1 MAFEFHIPLT
11 FEELLH
17 SGGIDQY
24 VVQEVLPVRQLS
36 SQLGTFQTA
45 SRGSGPLAILDH
57 FDSIYSIL
65 HHFRTINLEL
75 KEDTLELLVKV
86 LSRHATELPV
96 ILEDL
101 TLSSADRSAHLNAL
115 KMNCYLLTQLVEA
128 FESETYKTGL
138 VNLEAGGR
146 GKKGKSKAGGFDWEA
161 ERERVLQAI
170 LQLVQLEIR
179 RLWSLSVVEE
189 EFVSMLTGCC
199 YKILENPSISQAKNK
214 PTRDVVAHLLG
225 VMVKRY
231 NHMLSASLKIIQ
243 MLQHFEHLAPILV
256 HAVSLWATDFG
267 MKTIVGEIMREIGQK
282 SPQELARET
291 SGVKAYSSFLT
302 ELGEQI
308 PAIMIPSISVLLDHL
323 DGESYMMRNAVLS
336 LMSEMVIRVL
346 SGDQM
351 DEAARRTRDQFLDS
365 LQDHMHDVHA
375 FVRSKVLQ
383 ILSRVV
389 QEKALPLS
397 RFHNVVALTVGRLH
411 DKSVNVCKNAI
422 QLLATFLANN
432 PFTCK
437 LSSAD
442 LREPLEK
449 ETLKLR
455 ELKEKLR
462 AAAPVAVITPEE
474 EWEAMLPEVQSN
486 LQILLQGPPQEE
498 EEQVDG
504 IGEDETAQQVSERIT
519 HLLKK
524 TNYKHAIA
532 LVQKATQH
540 FKDSILFLEKE
551 GQQETQILGILE
563 KLFTGKQGGAES
575 ATVELD
581 QPDTAPESSE
591 NEPAATGSPKVQSTA
606 APPVEQSELVKQE
619 MLVQYLKDAYSFAL
633 KIEEAINVISKM
645 MYETAVSVVQEVIDF
660 FVTVSQFGVAQ
671 ALLGVRRML
680 PLVWSKDPAVKEA
693 VLGAYRRLYLSP
705 SGESERARAQSLVHN
720 LSLLIVD
727 ASLSTIQCLEEIVSE
742 FVLKDEI
749 RPAVIQ
755 HLWER
760 FTEKS
765 ACSPL
770 ERKASVLLLGMM
782 ARGRPEIV
790 GSNMDTLVTVG
801 LGEKVHEDYGLAREV
816 CNTILKIGDSQKQTL
831 GKSKEPFRLSQE
843 HQLFDRLTEAVVGG
857 ISQPSH
863 LWLPFTETAI
873 TVIYQL
879 SEEPETICAKI
890 LKRCSKL
897 VLEQLEGATAETPEA
912 ADEGRAAEP
921 PTDPK
926 DLTTVPTFLL
936 AHLLSL
942 AGNVALQEVVHLERS
957 VSAELRRRRVIKEDQ
972 EAKKSADKQ
981 KKQKGDESTMEEE
994 LGLVGACADDTE
1006 AELIRKICESEL
1018 LADVQYLSAFVPL
1031 ILKVCNSPGRYS
1043 NPDLCTAASLALAK
1057 FMMINSDFCDAHLRL
1072 LFTMLEKSSL
1082 PSVRSNIMIAL
1093 GDLSIRFPNLI
1104 EPWTPHLYARLR
1116 DDSHSVRKTA
1126 GMVMTHLILKDMV
1139 KVKGQVS
1146 EMAVLVIDPEAEI
1159 SALARNFFNELSNKG
1174 NAVYNLLPDI
1184 ISRLSDPECGV
1195 EEEPF
1200 QTIMKQLLSYITKDK
1215 QTESLVEKLCQR
1227 FRTART
1233 ERQWRDLAHCLTLL
1247 PFSERGLRKM
1257 QENFECFGDKLTED
1271 MVFNSFVTVVGKMR
1285 RGAKPELKV
1294 LIDEFEQ
1301 KLRACH
1307 SRGMENME
1315 DFVDT
1320 QEGAMPP
1327 PPTAAKSAK
1336 KNPTGKRRPLS
1347 TRNANAQNEEDDFTT
1362 PKPRASRK
1370 GQTTRKKLAV
1380 SFSSD
1385 EESEEEDMEAEMSE
1399 AETPKNTTPIR
1410 RTSTRTTKA
1419 K

>member
-1 MAFEFHIPLT
+1 MPFEFHIPLT
-11 FEELLH
+11 FGELLH

-36 SQLGTFQTA
+36 TQLGAFQSA
-45 SRGSGPLAILDH
+45 FRGAGPLAILEH
-57 FDSIYSIL
+57 FDTIYSIL
-65 HHFRTINLEL
+65 HHFRTIHLEL

-86 LSRHATELPV
+86 VSRHASELPA

-101 TLSSADRSAHLNAL
+101 TLSSADRSAHLNTL

-128 FESETYKTGL
+128 FEAETYKTGL

-146 GKKGKSKAGGFDWEA
+146 GKKGKLKAGGFDWEA
-161 ERERVLQAI
+161 ERERVLQTI
-170 LQLVQLEIR
+170 LNLVQLEIR

-189 EFVSMLTGCC
+189 EFVSLVTGSC
-199 YKILENPSISQAKNK
+199 YKILENPSVSQVKNK
-214 PTRDVVAHLLG
+214 PTRDVVSHLLG

-243 MLQHFEHLAPILV
+243 LLQHFEHLAPIFV
-256 HAVSLWATDFG
+256 QAVSLWATDFG

-291 SGVKAYSSFLT
+291 SGVKAYASFLT

-308 PAIMIPSISVLLDHL
+308 PAVMIPSISVLLDHL

-336 LMSEMVIRVL
+336 VMAEMVIRVL

-351 DEAARRTRDQFLDS
+351 DEAARKTRDQFLDS

-383 ILSRVV
+383 ILCRVV

-397 RFHNVVALTVGRLH
+397 RFHDVVTLTVGRLF

-442 LREPLEK
+442 LKEPLEK

-455 ELKEKLR
+455 ELREKVR
-462 AAAPVAVITPEE
+462 AAAPVVVITPEE
-474 EWEAMLPEVQSN
+474 EWEAMFPEVCTS
-486 LQILLQGPPQEE
+486 LQAVLQGPPQEK

-504 IGEDETAQQVSERIT
+504 IGEDETAEQVSERIT
-519 HLLKK
+519 RLLKK
-524 TNYKHAIA
+524 TSYKHAIA
-532 LVQKATQH
+532 LVQEATEH
-540 FKDSILFLEKE
+540 FKDSAFFSGKGVPED
-551 GQQETQILGILE
+551 QCILE
-563 KLFTGKQGGAES
+563 ILQKLFTGQQSVNGEAS
-575 ATVELD
+575 AG
-581 QPDTAPESSE
+581 
-591 NEPAATGSPKVQSTA
+591 EP
-606 APPVEQSELVKQE
+606 EQSEKLDKTEQGPDVSPSPEVQNTTSPAVEPSELGKQE

-680 PLVWSKDPAVKEA
+680 PLVWSKDPGVKEA

-705 SGESERARAQSLVHN
+705 SGESERAKAQALVHN
-720 LSLLIVD
+720 LSLLTVD

-742 FVLKDEI
+742 FVLKNEI

-770 ERKASVLLLGMM
+770 ERRASVLLLGMM

-801 LGEKVHEDYGLAREV
+801 LGEKVHEDYRLAREV

-831 GKSKEPFRLSQE
+831 GKSKEPFRLPRE
-843 HQLFDRLTEAVVGG
+843 HQLFDRLAEAVVGG
-857 ISQPSH
+857 ITRPSL

-879 SEEPETICAKI
+879 AEEPETICAQI
-890 LKRCSKL
+890 LQRCSKL
-897 VLEQLEGATAETPEA
+897 VVEELDSATSEKPE
-912 ADEGRAAEP
+912 AAEP
-921 PTDPK
+921 PIDPQTS
-926 DLTTVPTFLL
+926 DEIPDCPTLPTFLL
-936 AHLLSL
+936 THLLSL

-957 VSAELRRRRVIKEDQ
+957 VSSELRRRRVIKEDQ

-1018 LADVQYLSAFVPL
+1018 LADAQYLSVFVPL
-1031 ILKVCNSPGRYS
+1031 ILKVCNSPGKYS
-1043 NPDLCTAASLALAK
+1043 DPDLCIAASLALAK
-1057 FMMINSDFCDAHLRL
+1057 FMMIGSDFCDTHLRL
-1072 LFTMLEKSSL
+1072 LFTMLEKSPL

-1116 DDSHSVRKTA
+1116 DDSCSVRKTS

-1159 SALARNFFNELSNKG
+1159 AALARNFFNELSNKG

-1195 EEEPF
+1195 DEEPF

-1233 ERQWRDLAHCLTLL
+1233 ERQWRDLAHCLSLL

-1271 MVFNSFVTVVGKMR
+1271 AVFNSFMTVIGKMR

-1307 SRGMENME
+1307 GRGMENME
-1315 DFVDT
+1315 GAVDS
-1320 QEGAMPP
+1320 QENAMPP
-1327 PPTAAKSAK
+1327 PSAAKSAK

-1347 TRNANAQNEEDDFTT
+1347 ARNAGGQNEEDDFTT
-1362 PKPRASRK
+1362 PKPRANRR
-1370 GQTTRKKLAV
+1370 GPATRKKLTVA
-1380 SFSSD
+1380 FSSD
-1385 EESEEEDMEAEMSE
+1385 EESAEDMEAEMSE

-1410 RTSTRTTKA
+1410 RTSTRTTRA

>member
-1 MAFEFHIPLT
+1 MPFEFHIPLT
-11 FEELLH
+11 LGELLH

-36 SQLGTFQTA
+36 TQLGAFQSA
-45 SRGSGPLAILDH
+45 FRVAGPMAILEH
-57 FDSIYSIL
+57 FDTIYSIL

-86 LSRHATELPV
+86 VSRHASELPAV
-96 ILEDL
+96 LEDL
-101 TLSSADRSAHLNAL
+101 TLSSADRCTHLNTL

-128 FESETYKTGL
+128 FEAETYKTGL

-146 GKKGKSKAGGFDWEA
+146 GKKGKLKAGGFDWEA

-170 LQLVQLEIR
+170 LNLVQLEIR

-189 EFVSMLTGCC
+189 EFVSLVTGSC
-199 YKILENPSISQAKNK
+199 YKILENPSVSQAKNK
-214 PTRDVVAHLLG
+214 PTRDVVSHLLG

-243 MLQHFEHLAPILV
+243 LLQHFEHLAPIFV
-256 HAVSLWATDFG
+256 QAVSLWATDFG

-282 SPQELARET
+282 GPQELARET
-291 SGVKAYSSFLT
+291 SGVKAYASFLT

-336 LMSEMVIRVL
+336 VMAEMVIRVL

-383 ILSRVV
+383 ILARVV

-397 RFHNVVALTVGRLH
+397 RFHDVVTLTVGRLF
-411 DKSVNVCKNAI
+411 DKSVNVSKNAI

-442 LREPLEK
+442 LKDPLEK
-449 ETLKLR
+449 ETVKLR
-455 ELKEKLR
+455 ELREKVR
-462 AAAPVAVITPEE
+462 AAAPVVVITPEE
-474 EWEAMLPEVQSN
+474 EWEAMFPEVSSS
-486 LQILLQGPPQEE
+486 LQIVLQGPPQEE
-498 EEQVDG
+498 EEQVDR
-504 IGEDETAQQVSERIT
+504 IGEDETAEQVAERIIK
-519 HLLKK
+519 LLKK

-532 LVQKATQH
+532 LVQEATEH
-540 FKDSILFLEKE
+540 FKDSAAFSGKDGPED
-551 GQQETQILGILE
+551 QCILE
-563 KLFTGKQGGAES
+563 ILRKLFTGQWGIGEA
-575 ATVELD
+575 A
-581 QPDTAPESSE
+581 AG
-591 NEPAATGSPKVQSTA
+591 EP
-606 APPVEQSELVKQE
+606 EQSEKLDTTEKEPDVCPSPKDQSTTAPAVEPSDLGKQE

-645 MYETAVSVVQEVIDF
+645 MYETTVTVVQEVIDF

-671 ALLGVRRML
+671 ALLGIRRML
-680 PLVWSKDPAVKEA
+680 PLVWSKDPGVKEA

-705 SGESERARAQSLVHN
+705 SGESERAKAQTLVHN
-720 LSLLIVD
+720 LSLLTVD

-742 FVLKDEI
+742 FVLKNEI

-770 ERKASVLLLGMM
+770 ERRASVLLLGMM
-782 ARGRPEIV
+782 AKGRPEIV
-790 GSNMDTLVTVG
+790 GSNLDTLVTVG
-801 LGEKVHEDYGLAREV
+801 LGEKVHEDYRLARAV
-816 CNTILKIGDSQKQTL
+816 CNTILKIGDGQKQTL
-831 GKSKEPFRLSQE
+831 GKSKEPFRLPGE
-843 HQLFDRLTEAVVGG
+843 HQLFVSLTEAVVGG
-857 ISQPSH
+857 ISSPSL

-879 SEEPETICAKI
+879 AEEPERVCAPI
-890 LKRCSKL
+890 LQRCSKL
-897 VLEQLEGATAETPEA
+897 VLDQLDSAAAEKPE
-912 ADEGRAAEP
+912 AAEP
-921 PTDPK
+921 PTEPPISDEAP
-926 DLTTVPTFLL
+926 DCPTLPTFLL
-936 AHLLSL
+936 THLLSL
-942 AGNVALQEVVHLERS
+942 AGDVALQEVVHLERA
-957 VSAELRRRRVIKEDQ
+957 VSSELRRRRVIKEDQ

-1018 LADVQYLSAFVPL
+1018 LADAQYLSVFVPL
-1031 ILKVCNSPGRYS
+1031 ILKVCNSPGKYS
-1043 NPDLCTAASLALAK
+1043 DPDLCTAASLALAK
-1057 FMMINSDFCDAHLRL
+1057 FMMISSDFCDTHLRL
-1072 LFTMLEKSSL
+1072 LFTMLEKSPL

-1116 DDSHSVRKTA
+1116 DDSCSVRKTA
-1126 GMVMTHLILKDMV
+1126 GIVMTHLILKDMV

-1159 SALARNFFNELSNKG
+1159 AALARNFFNELSNKG

-1195 EEEPF
+1195 DEEPF

-1257 QENFECFGDKLTED
+1257 QENFECFGDKLTEEK
-1271 MVFNSFVTVVGKMR
+1271 VFNSFMAVIGKMR

-1307 SRGMENME
+1307 GRGLENME
-1315 DFVDT
+1315 GAVDS
-1320 QEGAMPP
+1320 QENAMPP
-1327 PPTAAKSAK
+1327 PSAGKSAK
-1336 KNPTGKRRPLS
+1336 KNQTGKRRPLS
-1347 TRNANAQNEEDDFTT
+1347 ARNANGQDEEADFTT
-1362 PKPRASRK
+1362 PKPRASRR
-1370 GQTTRKKLAV
+1370 GQGTRKKLTVA
-1380 SFSSD
+1380 FSSD
-1385 EESEEEDMEAEMSE
+1385 EESAEEDMEAEMSE

-1410 RTSTRTTKA
+1410 RTSSRTTRA